1 MNGEL
6 GRQQF
11 LLATLPP
18 SPGQRRAAFGTV
30 LTLLVAFVIT
40 APFRSIQLPQSGAFI
55 AAFQTVLFVND
66 LITATLLYAQ
76 FSILRWRALLAL
88 ATGYLFTALIAIP
101 YALTFPDL
109 FAPEGLLGA
118 GYQTAGWLY
127 LFWHCGLPLAIIVYA
142 ALKDAKGTR
151 RLYLAP
157 MRTAVGVSS
166 TAAIAA
172 VCGLTWVAV
181 AGDNVLPRLFLDA
194 VHISPFGQ
202 QISGV
207 VALLS
212 VLGLALL
219 WHRRRSVLDLWLMV
233 VLCAWLFEIAFF
245 VLLTALRFSFAFYAS
260 RVYAVV
266 TATVVLL
273 LFLSEVTMLYARL
286 VHSILAERREREARL
301 VTTEAIVLAH
311 EISQPLVAIANYA
324 LAARQRLANGEA
336 AKVEELIDKIGT
348 QATRAGDVLQ
358 SLRAKVKT
366 HQLEM
371 TKLDIGQLV
380 TDSVKL
386 VEIESHTTEIGIKVS
401 VPPDLPLILADDIQI
416 QRVVL
421 NLTRNAIEAMQGA
434 GVNGVINVG
443 VEAMGDREVMV
454 SVADRGPGIAPN
466 NIERIFAPFHSTKGS
481 GLGIGLSLCQA
492 IVEAHG
498 GQLTVM
504 PNAGGGCVFRFT
516 LPTAHDGD

>member
-18 SPGQRRAAFGTV
+18 SPGQRRVAFGTV

-40 APFRSIQLPQSGAFI
+40 APFRAIQLPQSGAFI

-88 ATGYLFTALIAIP
+88 ATGFTALIAIP
-101 YALTFPDL
+101 YALTFPGL
-109 FAPEGLLGA
+109 FAQEGLLGA

-127 LFWHCGLPLAIIVYA
+127 LFWHCGLPVAIIVYA
-142 ALKDAKGTR
+142 PLKDAKGTTR
-151 RLYLAP
+151 VCLAST
-157 MRTAVGVSS
+157 RTAVGVS
-166 TAAIAA
+166 AAVAIAL

-194 VHISPFGQ
+194 IHISPFGQ
-202 QISGV
+202 HISGV

-212 VLGLALL
+212 VLALALL
-219 WHRRRSVLDLWLMV
+219 WLRWRSVLDLWLMV

-260 RVYAVV
+260 RMYALI

-273 LFLSEVTMLYARL
+273 LLLSEVTMLYARL

-311 EISQPLVAIANYA
+311 EINQPLVAITNFA

-348 QATRAGDVLQ
+348 QATRAGDFLQ

-366 HQLEM
+366 HQPEM
-371 TKLDIGQLV
+371 TKVDVGRLV
-380 TDSVKL
+380 TDSMKL
-386 VEIESHTTEIGIKVS
+386 AEIENYTTEIGIKVS
-401 VPPDLPLILADDIQI
+401 VAPDLPLILADDVQI

-421 NLTRNAIEAMQGA
+421 NLTRNAIEA
-434 GVNGVINVG
+434 
-443 VEAMGDREVMV
+443 
-454 SVADRGPGIAPN
+454 
-466 NIERIFAPFHSTKGS
+466 
-481 GLGIGLSLCQA
+481 IGRW
-492 IVEAHG
+492 G
-498 GQLTVM
+498 GQRCDQC
-504 PNAGGGCVFRFT
+504 GG
-516 LPTAHDGD
+516 